1 MAVRC
6 QVVIDQSSV
15 SIDCVFLAVPRIG
28 ERVFIAI
35 NGEPDMFMVED
46 VNHFA
51 QGAVSNS
58 PEASIQIRVSREA

>member
-6 QVVIDQSSV
+6 QVVIQPSGTPF
-15 SIDCVFLAVPRIG
+15 DCVFIAVPRIG

-35 NGEPDMFMVED
+35 NDDPDMFMVTG

-51 QGAVSNS
+51 QGAVSAS
-58 PEASIQIRVSREA
+58 PEASIQLHVSREA